1 MAKDGNRSGAE
12 PAIHAVVKSQKGDLP
27 MAGISVT
34 MSVIAIALLA
44 GSASSLAQSS
54 SGASAGGAASGTS
67 AGGGS
72 AAGSA
77 GSRAGGKEATD
88 PQASGDA
95 AIEQENKAI
104 DRRLKSICR
113 GC

>member
-1 MAKDGNRSGAE
+1 M
-12 PAIHAVVKSQKGDLP
+12 
-27 MAGISVT
+27 T
-34 MSVIAIALLA
+34 
-44 GSASSLAQSS
+44 
-54 SGASAGGAASGTS
+54 T
-67 AGGGS
+67 
-72 AAGSA
+72 GSA
-77 GSRAGGKEATD
+77 GNRAGVGGKEATD